1 MRNRLGG
8 LGALVLDGL
17 LASLLAGCNLAPNY
31 QKPGMTT
38 PVAYTGMG
46 PWTPASPDDA
56 APRGDWWVV
65 YDDPVLNGLEAGI
78 ERSNPDLA
86 SALSRYDEAVQSANE
101 AAAARYPELDLDASA
116 TQNKQSWNRPLREH
130 EGPDEYE
137 DNEISGSFSYE
148 LDLWGR
154 VRNLVAEGN
163 ANAQASA
170 ADAAVIRL
178 SLETQLADAYFS
190 LRGLDAQEKLLAE
203 TSADYAHALQL
214 TEAQHEGG
222 IVSGLDVGQAQTQY
236 DSATAQ
242 LSDAIAQRAIYL
254 HEIASLIGVPAP
266 SFALAAAPVLP
277 LPPTVPVAAPSDL
290 LQRRPDIAEAER
302 QAAAANAG
310 IGVARAAFFPTI
322 SLDAS
327 GGWQDDGGG
336 INLFN
341 TQNSLWSLG
350 PGLALSLFDGGRRRA
365 AERQAVD
372 QFNAA
377 GSNYKSVVLTAFQ
390 QVEDN
395 LVLCNQLA
403 VEAAQEDSA
412 VQAAAQTTNLS
423 MTLYQDGAT
432 TYLDVVTAQ
441 TAELQ
446 ARQTALSIGT
456 RRLQASVNLIQAL
469 GGGWQGLASGS

>member
-1 MRNRLGG
+1 MRNRLSGCG
-8 LGALVLDGL
+8 LGALVLAG
-17 LASLLAGCNLAPNY
+17 LLAGCNLAPDY
-31 QKPGMTT
+31 RKPSMTT

-65 YDDPVLNGLEAGI
+65 YDDPVLNGLEARI

-116 TQNKQSWNRPLREH
+116 TQNKQSWNRPLRQH
-130 EGPDEYE
+130 EGPDEYQ
-137 DNEISGSFSYE
+137 DSEISGSFSYE

-154 VRNLVAEGN
+154 VRNLVAEGK

-310 IGVARAAFFPTI
+310 IGVARARI
-322 SLDAS
+322 SSTKPASSGASSPRVARTVSSAVASVSFACPSRMAISAERACSRVSVEPSSAS
-327 GGWQDDGGG
+327 G
-336 INLFN
+336 
-341 TQNSLWSLG
+341 
-350 PGLALSLFDGGRRRA
+350 LSSSFTRPISHYVNGQLRP
-365 AERQAVD
+365 QH
-372 QFNAA
+372 QTP
-377 GSNYKSVVLTAFQ
+377 KSRTPQ
-390 QVEDN
+390 ID
-395 LVLCNQLA
+395 
-403 VEAAQEDSA
+403 
-412 VQAAAQTTNLS
+412 
-423 MTLYQDGAT
+423 
-432 TYLDVVTAQ
+432 
-441 TAELQ
+441 
-446 ARQTALSIGT
+446 
-456 RRLQASVNLIQAL
+456 
-469 GGGWQGLASGS
+469 